1 MHAGYRSARTPL
13 FEAVVQSVA
22 EARAA
27 EAAGVDR
34 LELCVHLADGGLT
47 PPPELTRAVVAAVRI
62 PVHAMVR
69 ARPGPFTA
77 DPTELAALE
86 RHCAEQRA
94 AGARGL
100 VFGVLDDRSTVDVAA
115 TARLV
120 RAARPCVV
128 TFHRAFDGVPDQS
141 AALET
146 LIGLGIERVLT
157 SGGAANAYLGCDA
170 LRTLVEQAAGRI
182 VVMAGGGVRHT
193 NWRAIVAATGVRELH
208 GSVPIRTRG
217 QG

>member
-1 MHAGYRSARTPL
+1 MPL

-22 EARAA
+22 EARVA

-34 LELCVHLADGGLT
+34 LELCVALAEDGLT
-47 PPPELTRAVVAAVRI
+47 PPPELTRAVVAAVRL
-62 PVHAMVR
+62 PVHTMVR
-69 ARPGPFTA
+69 ARPGPFLVDEA
-77 DPTELAALE
+77 GLSLLE

-100 VFGVLDDRSTVDVAA
+100 VLGILDDRSAVDVAA

-128 TFHRAFDGVPDQS
+128 TFHRAFDRVPDRS
-141 AALET
+141 AALEA

-157 SGGAANAYLGCDA
+157 SGGAADAYLGRAA
-170 LRTLVEQAAGRI
+170 LRTLVEAAAGRI
-182 VVMAGGGVRHT
+182 VVMAGGGVRPH
-193 NWRAIVAATGVRELH
+193 NWRAIVAASGVPELH
-208 GSVPIRTRG
+208 GSVALCTRTTS
-217 QG
+217 